1 MAGYKLGQKVL
12 LSDGTLKSI
21 ENVQLGDQ
29 LFSFDIPEIVVGV
42 DFREIESLTL
52 NTQEVLTP
60 GVTETYVDSGNY
72 LQINGLGVIDENILA
87 YHRNENRYQFVSTIE
102 LTVGGEFDMV
112 RYVDGQIVHEEV
124 ESKEIVYS
132 TDSLHSLTLSGPSY
146 YVLDGYIVH
155 NVGYCCIRDCK
166 TQSAVACIQNVYNFS
181 IGSSFTDQLEACWE
195 VIAVGSCP
203 ENCPSANISYVG
215 SVVQTFPTGGC
226 NSCAGAGGP
235 VPYGPGMPIGDY
247 NTMGLTDPCCAFLIP
262 CIDIDFGNC
271 STCNYQYAYQYVNLT
286 NLTPCPNAG
295 QVVKLTGC
303 DNCCYFIEGIVPDC
317 EEPSNCTATVFET
330 CSQCCTESPASV
342 TPTPTRTPTRTPT
355 PTRTASIAVIF

>member
-60 GVTETYVDSGNY
+60 EVTETYVDSGNY
-72 LQINGLGVIDENILA
+72 LQINGLGVIDENVLA

-124 ESKEIVYS
+124 ESKQIVYS

-155 NVGYCCIRDCK
+155 NVGYACIRDCR
-166 TQSAVACIQNVYNFS
+166 TGTATACIQNVYNFS
-181 IGSSFTDQLEACWE
+181 FS
-195 VIAVGSCP
+195 
-203 ENCPSANISYVG
+203 
-215 SVVQTFPTGGC
+215 
-226 NSCAGAGGP
+226 
-235 VPYGPGMPIGDY
+235 
-247 NTMGLTDPCCAFLIP
+247 
-262 CIDIDFGNC
+262 
-271 STCNYQYAYQYVNLT
+271 
-286 NLTPCPNAG
+286 
-295 QVVKLTGC
+295 
-303 DNCCYFIEGIVPDC
+303 
-317 EEPSNCTATVFET
+317 
-330 CSQCCTESPASV
+330 
-342 TPTPTRTPTRTPT
+342 
-355 PTRTASIAVIF
+355 